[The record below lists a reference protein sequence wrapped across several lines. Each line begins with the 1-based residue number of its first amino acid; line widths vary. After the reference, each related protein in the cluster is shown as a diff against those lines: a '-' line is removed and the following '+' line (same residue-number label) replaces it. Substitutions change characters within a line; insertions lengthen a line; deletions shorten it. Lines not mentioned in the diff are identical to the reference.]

1 MNIQTS
7 ADRSVTNIK
16 RAFGKPFASQN
27 YLRWILV
34 LAAALRV
41 GAAIWLPDQHL
52 PDAEAYREMARNL
65 RDLHTFSSPYHMPL
79 YPLAIAI
86 VSEGW
91 PQLAFDIGL
100 STVTV
105 WLIYDL
111 TLSMFGDRRAALV
124 AAGLA
129 AIYPFFIFYAV
140 VGLTETL
147 FMTLTIAAFGAW
159 YRGAFALAAIFT
171 LLSILTRPTIEL
183 LPPFLILFFAIVI
196 HHLPLRRALQE
207 LGVYALIYIFM
218 LTPWWV
224 RNYELYGTFVRLNL
238 GAGLALYSGN
248 NPKNTSGGVSDNVLD
263 TSPFDSIADPV
274 ARDRAAQSAAFEF
287 IKAHPQRFL
296 KLAGR
301 KFLRF
306 WRLYPFA
313 EQYRSN
319 IYVVTSLLSFA
330 PILLLA
336 IVFVLSSN
344 WGTVVTTVPLIAFIA
359 YLTLIH
365 MIIVGS
371 IRYRLPIEPFLIV
384 LGAPMLIKIYDYVR
398 SICQRPGHE

>member
-1 MNIQTS
+1 
-7 ADRSVTNIK
+7 
-16 RAFGKPFASQN
+16 
-27 YLRWILV
+27 
-34 LAAALRV
+34 
-41 GAAIWLPDQHL
+41 
-52 PDAEAYREMARNL
+52 
-65 RDLHTFSSPYHMPL
+65 MPL